1 MTKSN
6 QNDHLPK
13 PHKTD
18 ARITLTPKGTGFAL
32 FLSTLWGGNAV
43 ALKAGLVDAPPLRIA
58 SMRFLLGG
66 IVTIIWAIWT
76 KQKVVPN
83 KKDIKPLLGLIAIF
97 IPQIA
102 LMNLGQNLTSASH
115 AVIIAATFPIW
126 TGVIAHFTVPG
137 DKLSVLRI
145 LGTCVAYIGI
155 VVVFMQ
161 DFSGSESTLFGDF
174 LYLGSA
180 ILLGLGQVYRSNT
193 LQHVD
198 LAKVLM
204 TQQVIGILAFFS
216 LGLIF
221 ESNPWV
227 ITERLIYS
235 VIYQGG
241 VIAGFG
247 FIGNL
252 WLLQKYRP
260 SGVAAISMTTPIWGV
275 ILANLVLNE
284 PLQAML
290 FLGLALV
297 IAGLSLSHWSTNR
310 SVLKT

>member
-1 MTKSN
+1 MAKSN
-6 QNDHLPK
+6 KKDHSSKALK
-13 PHKTD
+13 PD
-18 ARITLTPKGTGFAL
+18 ARISLTPKGTGFAL

-43 ALKAGLVDAPPLRIA
+43 ALKAGLADAPPLRIA

-76 KQKVVPN
+76 KQKVTPS
-83 KKDIKPLLGLIAIF
+83 KKDIKPLLGLVAIF

-102 LMNLGQNLTSASH
+102 LMNLGQNYTSASH

-126 TGVIAHFTVPG
+126 TGVIAHFTVP
-137 DKLSVLRI
+137 DDRLSLLRI
-145 LGTCVAYIGI
+145 LGTCIAYTGI

-161 DFSGSESTLFGDF
+161 DFTGTENTLFGDF
-174 LYLGSA
+174 LYLCSA
-180 ILLGLGQVYRSNT
+180 ILLGLAQVYRSNT

-204 TQQVIGILAFFS
+204 TQQVVGIFAFLS
-216 LGLIF
+216 LGLMF

-227 ITERLIYS
+227 ITERLVYS
-235 VIYQGG
+235 VAYQGG

-252 WLLQKYRP
+252 WLLQRYRP

-275 ILANLVLNE
+275 VLANLVLNE

-297 IAGLSLSHWSTNR
+297 MAGLSLSHWSTNR
-310 SVLKT
+310 STLKT